1 MCAVQAQRN
10 TPKYQCNPHLVV
22 DLERLHWNLFDT
34 TGAHGVSYFLQHPVL
49 RPVEATKNALDKTR
63 RSRREGDCKDCHV
76 LKNRLFSANRG
87 LSRGMAHA
95 VHTAL
100 DRVGPVRAGHDCSGS
115 QGQASA
121 WKGRKA
127 MLVLTRKRDDV
138 IRIGDNIVIR
148 VIHTSRGSV
157 KIGVEAPA
165 EVRVVRGE
173 VLARANQ
180 CDSAT
185 ASVGTEAA
193 LLPH

>member
-1 MCAVQAQRN
+1 
-10 TPKYQCNPHLVV
+10 
-22 DLERLHWNLFDT
+22 
-34 TGAHGVSYFLQHPVL
+34 
-49 RPVEATKNALDKTR
+49 
-63 RSRREGDCKDCHV
+63 
-76 LKNRLFSANRG
+76 
-87 LSRGMAHA
+87 
-95 VHTAL
+95 
-100 DRVGPVRAGHDCSGS
+100 
-115 QGQASA
+115 
-121 WKGRKA
+121 

-185 ASVGTEAA
+185 ASVATEAA